1 MRYIFCYKIIII
13 FFSMNVVFGNLDYL
27 KIKNP
32 DSLRLK
38 TIRAVRCFEAP
49 KIDGKRDDIAWES
62 TDAVDDF
69 FQIDPKELAPPSEY
83 TSSRIMYDNNA
94 IYVFLEAVDSE
105 PGLIKKSLVRRD
117 SWMEG
122 FSNKSDWMGITIDS
136 RNDDY
141 NGYFFAVNASGAKMD
156 VILSGDDEYDPTW
169 DPVWEAEISFN
180 DKGWSAEFLLPLAIF
195 QFDNTPN
202 MEWGI
207 AFERMIHRLQETVDW
222 PGKPKSVRGIILPL
236 GVLHGL
242 SDIPDPK
249 QLELLPYFLTGGEQN
264 LDNNVGLD
272 LRYGIT
278 SNTVMKV
285 TINPDFGQVEA
296 DPSVLN
302 LTAFETFYEEKRP
315 FFSEGSDFFRQRIN
329 LFNSRRIGRAP
340 SYHLPDEGDISGLSN
355 YTTILGAS
363 KVVGSTSSGIN
374 YGLIGAITDEERAL
388 VTSNNETKNIIV
400 EPQTKYSIGRIEFPL
415 INNISKFGIMGTN
428 VSRKDTIG
436 SSVIGGDWDISYL
449 NNRLFSTGQIIRSN
463 SNDVVG
469 QAFRFNLGYVNP
481 VWWSARF
488 WYGTYDNQFSI
499 NDLGFLRRNDMS
511 WTGGRIELRKQEP
524 WGKFISNNIE
534 LKYTQEWNGE
544 GVVLGKEIDIEQ
556 DNLFFNYWR
565 VGFFGKLFLPAYND
579 EDIFRDENAWVY
591 QTELWG
597 YAGPSFNTDRRKKI
611 VLGANIGSGY
621 GENRGKGYRINLWT
635 KIKPIKQL
643 NMEINAMQ
651 DKSPSHMQW
660 VDILKMT
667 NDTIRVYANS
677 ELITRDLTLRLDWT
691 FSPKLTVQCYAQPF
705 YANMDYKSFFRL
717 ESPNTMDLEPY
728 NYQNINDYK
737 NPDFRL
743 LNIIGT
749 FVLRWEYRSGSTIYL
764 VYNFN
769 QNNEFS
775 FSENKWINSE
785 EKAFYFK
792 INYWLKY

>member
-1 MRYIFCYKIIII
+1 M
-13 FFSMNVVFGNLDYL
+13 SVAFGNLDYL

-32 DSLRLK
+32 DSLRFK

-62 TDAVDDF
+62 ADAVDDF

-83 TSSRIMYDNNA
+83 TSSRIIYDNNA

-105 PGLIKKSLVRRD
+105 PELIKKSLVRRD

-207 AFERMIHRLQETVDW
+207 SFERVIHRLQETVDW

-236 GVLHGL
+236 GVLQGL

-249 QLELLPYFLTGGEQN
+249 QLELLPYFLTGGNQN

-355 YTTILGAS
+355 YTTILGAT
-363 KVVGSTSSGIN
+363 KVVGNTSSGIN
-374 YGLIGAITDEERAL
+374 YGLIGAVTDEERAL
-388 VTSNNETKNIIV
+388 VTNNNDIKNIVV

-488 WYGTYDNQFSI
+488 WYGTYDSQFSI

-524 WGKFISNNIE
+524 WGKFINNNIE

-544 GVVLGKEIDIEQ
+544 GVALGKEIDVEQ
-556 DNLFFNYWR
+556 DNLFFNYWK

-579 EDIFRDENAWVY
+579 EDIFRDESAWVY

-611 VLGANIGSGY
+611 VIGANIGSGY
-621 GENRGKGYRINLWT
+621 GKNRGKGYRINLWT

-691 FSPKLTVQCYAQPF
+691 FSPKLTMQCYAQPF

-728 NYQNINDYK
+728 NYQNIKDYE

-775 FSENKWINSE
+775 FSENKWINGE